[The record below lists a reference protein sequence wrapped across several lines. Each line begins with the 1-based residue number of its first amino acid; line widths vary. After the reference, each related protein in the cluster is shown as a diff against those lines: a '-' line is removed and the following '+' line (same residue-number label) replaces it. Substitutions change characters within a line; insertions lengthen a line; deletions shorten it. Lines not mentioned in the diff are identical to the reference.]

1 MTTTTAH
8 PLSAEESRHRRAHLV
23 VTVGLLVAVGVAYLG
38 AVALTVGE
46 LPDQLAVHFGLD
58 GRADGLMSTPAALLV
73 FGAVSL
79 GIPLLLLLISV
90 AGQWWR
96 GATARMTS
104 AFVAGL
110 ASGLVALFVHLLWS
124 QRGLADPMSA
134 RLLPVAAL
142 WGFGV
147 AIAVGLLVAAVLP
160 RALPQPEPLRAEPL
174 DLAPS
179 DRVHWSG
186 RAVTSRT
193 VGMVLAVGVLVV
205 VVAVVATQQ
214 WGLLLVLAAMLL
226 AVPAAS
232 IFRVSVDRS
241 GLRWSSALGWPRG
254 RIALEDVVE
263 TAVVQVRPGDFGGF
277 GLRSAPG
284 ATGLI
289 TRSGEALSV
298 THGPSRRRL
307 VVTVDDALTAASVL
321 EGLRRRSPTR

>member
-1 MTTTTAH
+1 MTEAQT
-8 PLSAEESRHRRAHLV
+8 PLRIAEPQLRQ
-23 VTVGLLVAVGVAYLG
+23 TGIGLNYLG
-38 AVALTVGE
+38 FTGSMGLAALGDASWYIALTWTLGRNVGPAVEGSLLAVA
-46 LPDQLAVHFGLD
+46 
-58 GRADGLMSTPAALLV
+58 
-73 FGAVSL
+73 
-79 GIPLLLLLISV
+79 
-90 AGQWWR
+90 
-96 GATARMTS
+96 
-104 AFVAGL
+104 
-110 ASGLVALFVHLLWS
+110 
-124 QRGLADPMSA
+124 
-134 RLLPVAAL
+134 
-142 WGFGV
+142 
-147 AIAVGLLVAAVLP
+147 
-160 RALPQPEPLRAEPL
+160 
-174 DLAPS
+174 
-179 DRVHWSG
+179 
-186 RAVTSRT
+186 SRT